1 MLLHAPARTYCS
13 TQGWDEQASSHP
25 CQISLINERVVLLKY
40 PPVAALSVALLLLT
54 GCGAASQGTDSN
66 EPDAVSSVT
75 PSSTEPTSAE
85 ADPTT
90 TPAETAPAS
99 QEPEDPA
106 SEPAPATTEPI
117 VETSEPAVP
126 APTEQ
131 QVITPV
137 PTFDEVQVVTTTGST
152 FIVTGEGY
160 EPNDQIR
167 VSFGIAQSDGMIVTV
182 LLFTDGT
189 GKYSAPIALNSD
201 LEPGSYA
208 VMTVPEPQR
217 GEGLQE
223 DAKRFASIEVV
234 AP

>member
-1 MLLHAPARTYCS
+1 MNVLFVNGDGALGTGTVLTDPQS
-13 TQGWDEQASSHP
+13 
-25 CQISLINERVVLLKY
+25 SLIAERVAVPKT
-40 PPVAALSVALLLLT
+40 PPLAALSVALLLLT
-54 GCGAASQGTDSN
+54 GCSGASQNTDSN

-75 PSSTEPTSAE
+75 PSATDPTSAE

-90 TPAETAPAS
+90 TPAETESAS
-99 QEPEDPA
+99 QEPEVTV
-106 SEPAPATTEPI
+106 SEPVPATTEPI

-131 QVITPV
+131 QIITPV

-152 FIVTGEGY
+152 FIITGEGY

-167 VSFGIAQSDGMIVTV
+167 VSFGIAQSDGMVVSV

-189 GKYSAPIALNSD
+189 GRYSAPIALNAD
-201 LEPGSYA
+201 LAPGSYA

-217 GEGLQE
+217 GEALQE